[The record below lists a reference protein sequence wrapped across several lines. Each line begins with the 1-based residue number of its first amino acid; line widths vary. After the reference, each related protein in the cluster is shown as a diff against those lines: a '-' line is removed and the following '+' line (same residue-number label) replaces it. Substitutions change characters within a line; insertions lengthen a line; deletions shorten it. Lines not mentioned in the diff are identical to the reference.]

1 MNTSMN
7 TSMNARG
14 FSLIEALIAL
24 SILSVV
30 LASVVP
36 LFITFSRSNLDS
48 QHRTEAIA
56 VAQMVVDELRQQSFE
71 QWPESWPDPDGV
83 KSLSSGHEDTLY
95 DARIS
100 YCTADLP
107 LCGSGARH
115 TRVEV
120 VKDGKTYYQVETV
133 YTQFDVP
140 QD

>member
-48 QHRTEAIA
+48 QRRTEAIA

-71 QWPESWPDPDGV
+71 QWPESM
-83 KSLSSGHEDTLY
+83 
-95 DARIS
+95 A
-100 YCTADLP
+100 
-107 LCGSGARH
+107 
-115 TRVEV
+115 
-120 VKDGKTYYQVETV
+120 
-133 YTQFDVP
+133 
-140 QD
+140 